1 MFCPK
6 CRAEYREGF
15 TECSDCKVPL
25 VSELPPEP
33 EPEIEDEET
42 VESVTVLTTGNPM
55 IVALAKSLLDDAKI
69 PYFVKGEM
77 LQEMFY
83 PGRIIGF
90 NPIIGPVQIRVLKDD
105 EEVARKV
112 LEDLEHNNS
121 SSSEDVG

>member
-25 VSELPPEP
+25 VSELPLEP
-33 EPEIEDEET
+33 EPEEEEI
-42 VESVTVLTTGNPM
+42 VELVTVLATGSPAI
-55 IVALAKSLLDDAKI
+55 IVMAKCLLDDAKI
-69 PYFVKGEM
+69 RYFAKGEG
-77 LQEMFY
+77 LQEWFVL
-83 PGRIIGF
+83 GRVGTGF
-90 NPIIGPVQIRVLKDD
+90 NPIIGPVQIQVLKDD

-112 LEDLEHNNS
+112 LEDLEE

>member
-33 EPEIEDEET
+33 EPEDEET
-42 VESVTVLTTGNPM
+42 VKLTTVLATGNPAIIAM
-55 IVALAKSLLDDAKI
+55 AKSLLDDANI
-69 PYFVKGEM
+69 RYFVKGEG
-77 LQEMFY
+77 LQEWFVL
-83 PGRIIGF
+83 GRIGTGF
-90 NPIIGPVQIRVLKDD
+90 NPIIGRVQIQVLKDD

-112 LEDLEHNNS
+112 LEDLEE